1 MKTYARIWS
10 LWPSIED
17 MAVSLDESPAVLK
30 RARDIGDIPDRRH
43 DPVIKARGIF
53 MGKHVTDD
61 ALALHRARRAID
73 AKRHARGL
81 TIGLLYDLL
90 GGVDAVALEI
100 GLSVNALQACKS
112 RGVLSRRWKY
122 ELKTLAKT
130 VDFILDDELFLP
142 IGPQ

>member
-10 LWPSIED
+10 LWPTIED

-43 DPVIKARGIF
+43 DPIIKARGIYV
-53 MGKHVTDD
+53 GRHVTDD
-61 ALALHRARRAID
+61 GLAFHRARRAIH
-73 AKRHARGL
+73 AQRHARGL
-81 TIGLLYDLL
+81 TIGLMYERL
-90 GGVDAVALEI
+90 GGIDAVALKI
-100 GLSVNALQACKS
+100 GLSVNALQVCKS

-122 ELKTLAKT
+122 ELKTLAET
-130 VDFILDDELFLP
+130 VDLILDDDLFLP